1 MAKTKGGPRRQPTP
15 VIDMEH
21 LVDILKEQVKKLGA
35 SSAFQVGV
43 YLTMSKTQAIN
54 ALGLLAQDNFIL
66 KLMDVNEVLVFNYK
80 DLKAA
85 FTEVCKAY
93 PGVKESFPLEM
104 RGGLAGKLAEATMTM
119 CTHVRR
125 LKDEQKFA
133 EASRSLSDWQV
144 QALERLRV
152 NLPGQAGGSTQSSE
166 KAKKAKTVT
175 SESEGEEQL
184 PSTQELLE
192 KEMPAT
198 PGKASDG
205 LLEDAL
211 GVSPVPARKQN
222 LKMEIGFKKPAAAKV
237 TKKPAGKAS
246 LVKPALDKRN
256 LDYKGKSLRIMV
268 YYKTTAV
275 AVVAETVGQLFQ
287 VVSFKDARKLM
298 QMLKNGASLDTVLAE
313 KKKLVAWTLQFCT
326 GWTAKGL

>member
-1 MAKTKGGPRRQPTP
+1 M
-15 VIDMEH
+15 
-21 LVDILKEQVKKLGA
+21 
-35 SSAFQVGV
+35 
-43 YLTMSKTQAIN
+43 
-54 ALGLLAQDNFIL
+54 
-66 KLMDVNEVLVFNYK
+66 
-80 DLKAA
+80 
-85 FTEVCKAY
+85 
-93 PGVKESFPLEM
+93 
-104 RGGLAGKLAEATMTM
+104 
-119 CTHVRR
+119 
-125 LKDEQKFA
+125 
-133 EASRSLSDWQV
+133 
-144 QALERLRV
+144 

-175 SESEGEEQL
+175 SESEGEEEL

-198 PGKASDG
+198 PEKASDC

-237 TKKPAGKAS
+237 SKKPAGKAS
-246 LVKPALDKRN
+246 LVKPGLDKRN

-287 VVSFKDARKLM
+287 VVSFKDVKKNEKAARKLM
-298 QMLKNGASLDTVLAE
+298 QMLKNPASLDTVLAE
-313 KKKLVAWTLQFCT
+313 KKKLVA
-326 GWTAKGL
+326 

>member
-80 DLKAA
+80 DLKGA

-152 NLPGQAGGSTQSSE
+152 NLPGSGWWLH
-166 KAKKAKTVT
+166 TV
-175 SESEGEEQL
+175 
-184 PSTQELLE
+184 
-192 KEMPAT
+192 
-198 PGKASDG
+198 
-205 LLEDAL
+205 
-211 GVSPVPARKQN
+211 
-222 LKMEIGFKKPAAAKV
+222 F
-237 TKKPAGKAS
+237 
-246 LVKPALDKRN
+246 
-256 LDYKGKSLRIMV
+256 
-268 YYKTTAV
+268 
-275 AVVAETVGQLFQ
+275 
-287 VVSFKDARKLM
+287 
-298 QMLKNGASLDTVLAE
+298 
-313 KKKLVAWTLQFCT
+313 
-326 GWTAKGL
+326 